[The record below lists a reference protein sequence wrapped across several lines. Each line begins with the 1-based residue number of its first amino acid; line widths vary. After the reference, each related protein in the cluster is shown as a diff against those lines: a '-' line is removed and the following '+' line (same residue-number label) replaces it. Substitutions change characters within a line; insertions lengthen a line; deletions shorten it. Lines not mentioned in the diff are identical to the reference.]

1 MRSIRNVISQLYL
14 TRRRGGHVTDLRGS
28 VMGVIPIKQTYQRA
42 NRKTSPLD
50 EELKWRRADDN
61 AKNNSKLGNTAD
73 TCLKTYRLVAVG
85 VG

>member
-1 MRSIRNVISQLYL
+1 MSQLYL
-14 TRRRGGHVTDLRGS
+14 TRKRGGHVTDLRGS

-42 NRKTSPLD
+42 NRTPSPLD
-50 EELKWRRADDN
+50 EDLKWWRADDN
-61 AKNNSKLGNTAD
+61 AKNNSKLGNTED